1 MHAFFFT
8 PGPPN
13 LHEVTQTSARVAC
26 SRETQGHTRS
36 TCWRQSGGGP
46 RRRCGGEGGDGGGG
60 AGEGR
65 RGGRE
70 GTWGRRGGPCH
81 LGLSRQFLPAHER
94 KHRNTHVSSQ
104 MTQGVCLCGLPRRY
118 GSRGQWGLWKGQPKP
133 ALRNRT
139 TAFSTSVSC
148 IHRSLLLCTP
158 RRSRTELSWPTS
170 LPQCSTR
177 PQCSVRRLL
186 AWVPPPVLWPA
197 PLLCA

>member
-26 SRETQGHTRS
+26 SRETHGHTRAHA
-36 TCWRQSGGGP
+36 GGRAAVG
-46 RRRCGGEGGDGGGG
+46 RGKGAAERAAMGE
-60 AGEGR
+60 AGVEGR
-65 RGGRE
+65 RGGGE
-70 GTWGRRGGPCH
+70 GPWGRRGGPCH

-94 KHRNTHVSSQ
+94 KQGNIHVSSQ

-177 PQCSVRRLL
+177 PHCSVRRLL

>member
-1 MHAFFFT
+1 M
-8 PGPPN
+8 
-13 LHEVTQTSARVAC
+13 
-26 SRETQGHTRS
+26 RS
-36 TCWRQSGGGP
+36 
-46 RRRCGGEGGDGGGG
+46 RRRQLGWRAHGKRMGTREHMLE
-60 AGEGR
+60 AERRWAAEKVRRRGR
-65 RGGRE
+65 R
-70 GTWGRRGGPCH
+70 WGRRGWRADAEAGRAHGGGGEGPVTLVCRGSSC
-81 LGLSRQFLPAHER
+81 LRRNA
-94 KHRNTHVSSQ
+94 KHRNIHVSSQ
-104 MTQGVCLCGLPRRY
+104 MTQGDGLCGQPRRY
-118 GSRGQWGLWKGQPKP
+118 GSRGQWGLWKGQPRP

-177 PQCSVRRLL
+177 PHCSVRRLL